1 MQYIVAVG
9 APFEQQTFYGPF
21 ESFEDASDFA
31 DIFDGYFWIVS
42 LNNPENNG
50 E

>member
-1 MQYIVAVG
+1 MYIVAVG

-21 ESFEDASDFA
+21 PTFDDAAEYA
-31 DIFDGYFWIVS
+31 DEECGNEYTWIVS
-42 LNNPENNG
+42 ITPPE